1 MNKLFLAPAIAM
13 LSTNAF
19 GVVVIQNNFDGV
31 ADDIGPAFQ
40 LFSNGAGGAGGGS
53 FDPSTGVISTG
64 TGTSGTNTGATGI
77 NNVALV
83 TTTSTMPII
92 PMDATAITVVYDI
105 TSVAGVET
113 IRSNGFFLGIATG
126 TGATGTG
133 SSALFNNDAASI
145 GLRLFSN
152 EAEIVRDGTSGGVDT
167 LSSGAIDP
175 GFAASIADGFTFTL
189 TVRDDNT
196 FDASTTGLSTN
207 LAVTGG
213 SIGSADPDFDA
224 FITGGVGV
232 NASIQGNGIH
242 GGAPAAEFTVG
253 SVEVFATVPEPST
266 SMLVGLAS
274 GLALFR
280 RRRHSL

>member
-19 GVVVIQNNFDGV
+19 GVVVIQNNFDGG
-31 ADDIGPAFQ
+31 AGTGPALQ
-40 LFSNGAGGAGGGS
+40 LFSNGAGNATGT
-53 FDPSTGVISTG
+53 FDPSTGLVSTG
-64 TGTSGTNTGATGI
+64 IGTGNTNTGATGI
-77 NNVALV
+77 NNAVL
-83 TTTSTMPII
+83 TTI

-126 TGATGTG
+126 AGATGTG
-133 SSALFNNDAASI
+133 GSALFNNDAASI
-145 GLRLFSN
+145 GLRLFSDD
-152 EAEIVRDGTSGGVDT
+152 ADIVRDGASGPVAI
-167 LSSGAIDP
+167 LSPGAIDP

-196 FDASTTGLSTN
+196 FDASTTGLSTD
-207 LAVTGG
+207 LVVTGVD
-213 SIGSADPDFDA
+213 IGSTDPGFDA
-224 FITGGVGV
+224 FISGGVGI
-232 NASIQGNGIH
+232 NASIQGNGID